1 MTLLELRPGRVALD
15 DLVDGLHDPPTVPAR
30 SSAPQPRRGHP
41 LDDALLALPAEH
53 YARMLA
59 GLEASRAGK
68 ITCSFHRG
76 DTTPSLQLYDDGSWY
91 CFGCQRGGTIY
102 DFAAALWAPAP
113 STASSSPCASASP
126 KSLASL
132 PAEARRAPPA

>member
-1 MTLLELRPGRVALD
+1 MTLLELRPRRVALD
-15 DLVDGLHDPPTVPAR
+15 DLVDALPDPPAKPAR
-30 SSAPQPRRGHP
+30 SEAPQPRRRHP

-68 ITCSFHRG
+68 ITCPFHRG

-102 DFAAALWAPAP
+102 DFAAALWHTGTKNREFIALRDRLAHVLGI
-113 STASSSPCASASP
+113 STP
-126 KSLASL
+126 
-132 PAEARRAPPA
+132 RRP